1 VSVRTYVIPFY
12 YGSGSGSRTVIIYG
26 SGSDFLARCGSCSAS
41 KKATVPVPQRCPTGR
56 TKKCT
61 PIIGKTNAVF
71 PFQSYDSHI
80 AMNPGYVRRHVA
92 GTAKDA
98 ARTDS
103 LWRLTRSFRVHV
115 LLATYVNVK
124 ARMEN
129 ILPLIDL

>member
-1 VSVRTYVIPFY
+1 MCGA
-12 YGSGSGSRTVIIYG
+12 GSGSTSIKNPYPHRKKKTE
-26 SGSDFLARCGSCSAS
+26 SGSASGS
-41 KKATVPVPQRCPTGR
+41 ATLRLLMA
-56 TKKCT
+56 
-61 PIIGKTNAVF
+61 KTDAAF

-129 ILPLIDL
+129 ILTLIDW

>member
-1 VSVRTYVIPFY
+1 
-12 YGSGSGSRTVIIYG
+12 
-26 SGSDFLARCGSCSAS
+26 
-41 KKATVPVPQRCPTGR
+41 
-56 TKKCT
+56 
-61 PIIGKTNAVF
+61 
-71 PFQSYDSHI
+71 
-80 AMNPGYVRRHVA
+80 MNPGYVRRHVA

-129 ILPLIDL
+129 IFFAYIFLAG

>member
-1 VSVRTYVIPFY
+1 MGVHTLWLKLTPPF
-12 YGSGSGSRTVIIYG
+12 S
-26 SGSDFLARCGSCSAS
+26 
-41 KKATVPVPQRCPTGR
+41 
-56 TKKCT
+56 
-61 PIIGKTNAVF
+61 
-71 PFQSYDSHI
+71 FQSYDSHI

-124 ARMEN
+124 ASMEN
-129 ILPLIDL
+129 IFFCIYFLAG

>member
-1 VSVRTYVIPFY
+1 MCR
-12 YGSGSGSRTVIIYG
+12 SGSGSASNKNPDPHQIKTQNL
-26 SGSDFLARCGSCSAS
+26 DPHQDDADPQHCGYYWL
-41 KKATVPVPQRCPTGR
+41 QL
-56 TKKCT
+56 T
-61 PIIGKTNAVF
+61 PPL

-129 ILPLIDL
+129 IFY

>member
-1 VSVRTYVIPFY
+1 
-12 YGSGSGSRTVIIYG
+12 
-26 SGSDFLARCGSCSAS
+26 
-41 KKATVPVPQRCPTGR
+41 
-56 TKKCT
+56 
-61 PIIGKTNAVF
+61 
-71 PFQSYDSHI
+71 
-80 AMNPGYVRRHVA
+80 MNPGYVRRHVA

-129 ILPLIDL
+129 IFYLLVGENALHGWVSYLLVTWEVLSSIQSAT